1 MLVSGGYPAETRYD
15 DYAAGGG
22 GGGGGPGYGDP
33 YGPPGANDGYRNS
46 LKGAPPPAAGDYRDG
61 RTPGVGDGRAPPAY
75 LPHQQQGAVL
85 MVYGL
90 DPLRTNT
97 DKLFNLMCLYGNV
110 ARVSL
115 SITLKLFIFYL

>member
-1 MLVSGGYPAETRYD
+1 MYVGLTDNLLVLGGYPAETRYD
-15 DYAAGGG
+15 DYST
-22 GGGGGPGYGDP
+22 GGGPGYGDP
-33 YGPPGANDGYRNS
+33 YGPGTNEGYRNS
-46 LKGAPPPAAGDYRDG
+46 LKGAPPPATSDYRDN
-61 RTPGVGDGRAPPAY
+61 RTPGGGY

-110 ARVSL
+110 ARVCVH
-115 SITLKLFIFYL
+115 IYTYKFIHNLT